1 MTFAH
6 QLNKRKNQYHNYSY
20 ILNSQ
25 SKLFINEFKNQIENN
40 TLLLKHHLSEQI
52 HFQQEKLH
60 FLISKL
66 DALSPLKTLE
76 RGYAIVSH
84 DDKNITSIEDV
95 DIKDEISV
103 RLKDGQFKAVVRSK
117 EYGKNDI

>member
-40 TLLLKHHLSEQI
+40 TLLLKHHLSKQI

-76 RGYAIVSH
+76 RGYAIVL
-84 DDKNITSIEDV
+84 KNEQVVASSNSLSSG
-95 DIKDEISV
+95 DEIEIKM
-103 RLKDGQFKAVVRSK
+103 KDGSKKAVIK
-117 EYGKNDI
+117 